1 MVTRMKY
8 VLISIFCLLIA
19 QFALAQEGLEVT
31 VSDLATEQPVA
42 GITVHLENIPIG
54 FQSQK
59 ATNVQGKVQFTGL
72 STSGT
77 YSVLVDDNEEYFGT
91 KTENIIL
98 RSNKKSSV
106 NLFLSQKENRAE
118 EVTVE
123 GTATTKI
130 NTIDAEVSSEL
141 QAEDIQTIPVE
152 GRDLTRVLFRL
163 PNVTQATGFFPEAP
177 NVSING
183 ANSLYTSYLIDG
195 LDNNENFLGGQK
207 FAIPTGPTQNVTVLT
222 SNYSNEFGL
231 SGNGIVNVTTKSGS
245 NNLNGEAFYVVRPGP
260 AIDGDSPFAQRDLSG
275 NQVKDGFQRH
285 QGGIELGGPIVRDK
299 TFFYVDAEQ
308 TFDLKDNL
316 LNSPELGVNETVG
329 GENRFTFLTG
339 KVDQTWNDNF
349 KSNFRVNSGFVN
361 IERQGGGLDGGVQF
375 PSAAN
380 SQDRDSL
387 LFASQNIYLHG
398 NVSSETS
405 LLYSRFRWNYGRPE
419 NPDSPQ
425 VTVLDPSEQ
434 TIAVLGHPGFVFDEL
449 ENTWQFNEKI
459 DYFTG
464 NHSFKF
470 GAGVKTSDFSLL
482 GGGNVNGNYLVKLN
496 EDQLDQLRVGN
507 HGSNLDINDIPS
519 DVQVLNYNVELRT
532 NSFGARQNI
541 YSFYLEDL
549 FSISSNLN
557 LTFGLRY
564 DYDNLS
570 KGGSTDGD
578 KNNFAPRVNFNYR
591 INDRS
596 SFRGGYGLY
605 YDKILYA
612 IYSDALQFSTTSPD
626 YRSQIQELIRL
637 GILPSNTDV
646 NRVTNEGNLS
656 ATFQNVSYLNGPSP
670 EDLQGLRDSTF
681 SNELRILNP
690 NGYKNPSTHQMSLGY
705 QFQVKEDKLFYVD
718 VMHTRSYN
726 LFRLRDLNAPST
738 YPLNDPS
745 NVVVRTQA
753 EADAT
758 RAIPIFV
765 DAQGP
770 YAIINGQIVRG
781 IARNI
786 VVTETEGQSSYY
798 AANFTYQKSRMNDNY
813 SYLLFYT
820 LSSLRN
826 NTEDINFRAEDAN
839 NFGDEWGPSINDRRH
854 VLSAVFDYYPIKNF
868 TFTIAALL
876 QSGQPINRIPD
887 ARIFGTTD
895 LNGDGR
901 SFGDAYVGNSDR
913 FPGESRNNDRLPW
926 SNTFDIGGEYNWSNV
941 ILRADIFNVFN
952 ANNLSGYSNNA
963 TQSNQIQAGA
973 KSSGVIVQ
981 RNAAPPRQFQFTI
994 RYLF

>member
-1 MVTRMKY
+1 MKKLFIS
-8 VLISIFCLLIA
+8 VLFLLIA
-19 QFALAQEGLEVT
+19 QVAFAQEELEVT
-31 VSDLATEQPVA
+31 VSDLSNQEPIS
-42 GITVHLENIPIG
+42 GITVRLENSSIG
-54 FQSQK
+54 YSIRK
-59 ATNVQGKVQFTGL
+59 VTNTQGKAQFTAL
-72 STSGT
+72 STSGSYT
-77 YSVLVDDNEEYFGT
+77 VSVDENDQYFEARA
-91 KTENIIL
+91 ENIL
-98 RSNKKSSV
+98 VRSNKKSSV
-106 NLFLSQKENRAE
+106 NLYLPRKENKAE

-123 GTATTKI
+123 GRATTQI

-141 QAEDIQTIPVE
+141 EAEQIEAIPVE
-152 GRDLTRVLFRL
+152 GRDVTRVLFRL
-163 PNVTQATGFFPEAP
+163 PNVTQATGFFTEAP

-207 FAIPTGPTQNVTVLT
+207 FAAPIGITQNVTVLT
-222 SNYSNEFGL
+222 SNYSSEFGQ
-231 SGNGIVNVTTKSGS
+231 SGNGIVNITTRSGS

-260 AIDGDSPFAQRDLSG
+260 AIDGESEFAQRDLSG

-285 QGGIELGGPIVRDK
+285 QAGFALGGPIALDK
-299 TFFYVDAEQ
+299 TFFYIDAEQ

-316 LNSPELGVNETVG
+316 LNSPPLGVNETVG
-329 GENRFTFLTG
+329 GENRFTLLSG
-339 KVDQTWNDNF
+339 KVDHLWNDEL
-349 KSNFRVNSGFVN
+349 KSSFRVNSGWIN

-380 SQDRDSL
+380 SQDRNSL
-387 LFASQNIYLHG
+387 LLASKNTSLHG
-398 NVSSETS
+398 NFMSETN
-405 LLYSRFRWNYGRPE
+405 LLYSRFRWNYGRGI

-449 ENTWQFNEKI
+449 ENTWQFDQKL
-459 DYFTG
+459 DYYMG

-470 GAGVKTSDFSLL
+470 GAGVKTSDHSLL

-496 EDQLDQLRVGN
+496 QDQLDQLRTQN
-507 HGSNLDINDIPS
+507 PGSALDINDIPS
-519 DVQVLNYNVELRT
+519 DVEVLNYNVELRT
-532 NSFGARQNI
+532 NSFGARQNV
-541 YSFYLEDL
+541 YSFYAEDL
-549 FSISSNLN
+549 ISLSSNLN
-557 LTFGLRY
+557 LTLGLRY

-578 KNNFAPRVNFNYR
+578 ANNLAPRVSLNYR
-591 INDRS
+591 VNDRS

-612 IYSDALQFSTTSPD
+612 IFSDALQFSTTSAD
-626 YRSQIQELIRL
+626 YQSQIQELIRL
-637 GILPSNTDV
+637 GILPSNTDL
-646 NRVTNEGNLS
+646 NRVTNNGNLS
-656 ATFQNVSYLNGPSP
+656 GTFQNVTYLNGPGP

-690 NGYKNPSTHQMSLGY
+690 DGYQNPSTHHFSAGY

-726 LFRLRDLNAPST
+726 LFRLRDLNAPSP
-738 YPLNDPS
+738 YPLNDPN

-758 RAIPIFV
+758 RPIPIFV

-770 YAIINGQIVRG
+770 YAIINGQIIRG

-786 VVTETEGQSSYY
+786 VVTETDGESEYY
-798 AANFTYQKSRMNDNY
+798 AANFTYQKARANDNY

-839 NFGDEWGPSINDRRH
+839 NFEDEWGASINDRRH
-854 VLSAVFDYYPIKNF
+854 VISAVFDYYPINDFSF
-868 TFTIAALL
+868 TVAALL

-887 ARIFGTTD
+887 AILFGTTD

-926 SNTFDIGGEYNWSNV
+926 AYTFDVGAQYNWSNL
-941 ILRADIFNVFN
+941 ILRGDIFNIFN

-963 TQSNQIQAGA
+963 TQSNQIQVGSKA
-973 KSSGVIVQ
+973 SGIFVQ
-981 RNAAPPRQFQFTI
+981 RNAAPPRQFQFTL